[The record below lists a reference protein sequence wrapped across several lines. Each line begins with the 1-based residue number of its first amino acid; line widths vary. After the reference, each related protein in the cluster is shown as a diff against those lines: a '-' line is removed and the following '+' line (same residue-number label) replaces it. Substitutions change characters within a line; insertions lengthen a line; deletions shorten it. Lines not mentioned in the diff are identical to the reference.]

1 MSDDFKIQY
10 SVKTPRDSMLNLR
23 ADTKEEFE
31 ALAAWALQN
40 SARFID
46 LETAIKGVP
55 PALSGNVTS
64 VSVQSN
70 GQQQLGNEPSTPAP
84 SCMHGPMNFK
94 TGVAKTG
101 KNKGKQWQAWD
112 CPQGQCDR
120 QWVN

>member
-31 ALAAWALQN
+31 LLAAWAVTN

-64 VSVQSN
+64 VSVQTTQPQ
-70 GQQQLGNEPSTPAP
+70 GQPAGNEPPGPAP
-84 SCMHGPMNFK
+84 MCAHGAMNYKNFFSK
-94 TGVAKTG
+94 A
-101 KNKGKQWQAWD
+101 KNKRFQLWE
-112 CPQGQCDR
+112 CPQKQCES
-120 QWVN
+120 QWIN